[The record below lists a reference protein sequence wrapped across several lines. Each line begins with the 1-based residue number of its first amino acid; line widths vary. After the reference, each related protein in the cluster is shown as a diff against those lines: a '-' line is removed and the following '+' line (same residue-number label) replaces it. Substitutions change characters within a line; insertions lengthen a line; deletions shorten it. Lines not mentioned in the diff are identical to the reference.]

1 MEHVRR
7 SPAAP
12 LDEIAGHLERAF
24 NSGDATALASLY
36 ADDATLMPPNQS
48 AVSGKLEIESWF
60 ARALQRLRT
69 VRILPVESKIMGD
82 VAFQVGTFTSMPK
95 SIDDSSS
102 VQESDAGITA
112 KYVLV
117 LRRVAGEWK
126 IQYDIWN
133 LDQ

>member
-1 MEHVRR
+1 
-7 SPAAP
+7 
-12 LDEIAGHLERAF
+12 
-24 NSGDATALASLY
+24 
-36 ADDATLMPPNQS
+36 
-48 AVSGKLEIESWF
+48 
-60 ARALQRLRT
+60 
-69 VRILPVESKIMGD
+69 MGD